1 MTRVERDLMK
11 VPLTNSAN
19 LVVVRGR
26 KNHTSSSWITVRL
39 TNHLTGANRHNT
51 SANPALTW
59 ALSLSC
65 GPAAWK
71 HPHPAEMLRL
81 WTTFTGPRSHRM
93 SRGHMLDLVKAQLRT
108 ALTPALLPSGTV
120 PTQVLI
126 LMEGWGQGQQFRGR
140 DKRLLGYDTSS
151 TAAMGQVQKRGA
163 EMGVKQHHPGGPEGV
178 TKRTREKAPFMHQLA
193 IVKLE
198 G

>member
-1 MTRVERDLMK
+1 MK
-11 VPLTNSAN
+11 VPLINSAN

-51 SANPALTW
+51 SANPTLTW

-71 HPHPAEMLRL
+71 HPRLAEMSRL

-93 SRGHMLDLVKAQLRT
+93 SRGHMLDLVKAQPRT
-108 ALTPALLPSGTV
+108 APTPALLPSGTV

-151 TAAMGQVQKRGA
+151 TAAMGQVQRRGA
-163 EMGVKQHHPGGPEGV
+163 EMGVRQHHPGGPEGV
-178 TKRTREKAPFMHQLA
+178 NKRTREKAPFMHQLA